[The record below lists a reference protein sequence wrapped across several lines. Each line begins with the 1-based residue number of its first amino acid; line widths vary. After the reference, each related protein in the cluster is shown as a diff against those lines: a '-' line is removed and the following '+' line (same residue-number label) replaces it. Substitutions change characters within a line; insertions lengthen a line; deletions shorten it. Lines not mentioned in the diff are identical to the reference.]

1 MKRKWIPV
9 FLVLSAFFLFACG
22 LTDRFLGDDQP
33 SVSTAVEEAA
43 PTEPMETIEQE
54 TEAQETEAAPEETE
68 VPEETTEPT
77 VEEQSQEQSACYHP
91 YFPVVDGASWTFQY
105 PSGGGYTMTIDETGE
120 DTFTMTQI
128 LSDED
133 TEFTVDWYCS
143 DDGLLRGS
151 FAQLD
156 LLSEATAEEG
166 SPEFVFE
173 TLEWEGETLPA
184 SELMETGYTWTSKY
198 ALSAEVNLESFTQTM
213 EVNVSIDHEIG
224 AIEEVT
230 VPAGT
235 FPEATRVDS
244 TGTIEMVMMMGEI
257 STPFNNFEF
266 NFSTWYVE
274 GLGMVQSSSE
284 FSGYDSDVVLVESS
298 FLE

>member
-284 FSGYDSDVVLVESS
+284 FSGYDSDVVLFESS